1 MDFEPIVDGLYVSG
15 IGMGMTSAVLVI
27 LALSVRGMALFD
39 AYSKRRAAAKI
50 ASDGIESETPDDP
63 ESSTTGDPDESG
75 AAHAAAIAVAIALSQ
90 RAESTTVATHPSLS
104 GIDVGHSYDAWLT
117 EGRARQRS
125 NRDVARVGK
134 AWK

>member
-1 MDFEPIVDGLYVSG
+1 MDFEPIIDGLYVSG

-39 AYSKRRAAAKI
+39 AYSNRRAAAKI
-50 ASDGIESETPDDP
+50 ASDEIESEADNDS
-63 ESSTTGDPDESG
+63 ESANAGGPAESG
-75 AAHAAAIAVAIALSQ
+75 AARAAAIAVAIALSQ
-90 RAESTTVATHPSLS
+90 RSESTTVATHQSPS
-104 GIDVGHSYDAWLT
+104 GVHVAHSYDTWLT

-125 NRDVARVGK
+125 NRDVARVSK

>member
-1 MDFEPIVDGLYVSG
+1 MDIEPIIDGLYVSG

-75 AAHAAAIAVAIALSQ
+75 AARAAAIAVAIALSQ
-90 RAESTTVATHPSLS
+90 RAESTAVASNETAKS
-104 GIDVGHSYDAWLT
+104 IEVGKSFDAWLT

-125 NRDVARVGK
+125 NRDAARVGK

>member
-39 AYSKRRAAAKI
+39 AYSNRRAAAKI

-75 AAHAAAIAVAIALSQ
+75 AARAAAIAVAIVLSQ
-90 RAESTTVATHPSLS
+90 RAESNALESHPAPS
-104 GIDVGHSYDAWLT
+104 DFHVGRSYDAWLT

>member
-1 MDFEPIVDGLYVSG
+1 MDFETIIDGLYVSG

-50 ASDGIESETPDDP
+50 ASEDIESETLDDP
-63 ESSTTGDPDESG
+63 ESSTAGDDES
-75 AAHAAAIAVAIALSQ
+75 AAARAAAIAVAIALSQ
-90 RAESTTVATHPSLS
+90 RAESNALESHPAPS
-104 GIDVGHSYDAWLT
+104 DFHVGRSYDAWLT

-125 NRDVARVGK
+125 NRDAARVGK

>member
-1 MDFEPIVDGLYVSG
+1 
-15 IGMGMTSAVLVI
+15 MTSAVLVI

-50 ASDGIESETPDDP
+50 ASDELESEPDNDS
-63 ESSTTGDPDESG
+63 ESAIAGDLDELG
-75 AAHAAAIAVAIALSQ
+75 AARAAAIAVAIALSQ
-90 RAESTTVATHPSLS
+90 RAESTTVATHPSPS

-117 EGRARQRS
+117 EGRARQQRS

>member
-1 MDFEPIVDGLYVSG
+1 
-15 IGMGMTSAVLVI
+15 MTSAVLVI

-39 AYSKRRAAAKI
+39 AYSKRRAAVKI
-50 ASDGIESETPDDP
+50 ASDDIDSEPADDSESANA
-63 ESSTTGDPDESG
+63 GDPDESG
-75 AAHAAAIAVAIALSQ
+75 AARAAAIAVAIALSQ
-90 RAESTTVATHPSLS
+90 RVESTALETHPAPSD
-104 GIDVGHSYDAWLT
+104 IHVGHSYDTWLT

>member
-1 MDFEPIVDGLYVSG
+1 MEFEPIIDGLYVSG

-50 ASDGIESETPDDP
+50 AGDDLDTEPPADP
-63 ESSTTGDPDESG
+63 ESSTADDPDESG
-75 AAHAAAIAVAIALSQ
+75 AARAAAIAVAIALSQ
-90 RAESTTVATHPSLS
+90 RTESTALESHPAPS
-104 GIDVGHSYDAWLT
+104 DFHVGRSYDAWLT

-125 NRDVARVGK
+125 NRDAARVGK

>member
-1 MDFEPIVDGLYVSG
+1 
-15 IGMGMTSAVLVI
+15 MTSAVLVI

-50 ASDGIESETPDDP
+50 ASDGIESETPDDS
-63 ESSTTGDPDESG
+63 ELSTADDPDDSG
-75 AAHAAAIAVAIALSQ
+75 AARAAAIAVAIALSQ
-90 RAESTTVATHPSLS
+90 RAETTAMASNATAKSIEV
-104 GIDVGHSYDAWLT
+104 GISFDAWLT

-125 NRDVARVGK
+125 NRGVARVSK